1 MHAFSKAVRP
11 LLLALLAAAS
21 SLGASPAAA
30 LEIRTM
36 FVPFGGPAELGRSV
50 ATILALQFWQT
61 LRKQPPG
68 QAKPADFGDGS
79 VYWIGRQVPVE
90 THQKAS
96 TLAQAIDVTAQQ
108 VLWGQ
113 VHSFD
118 NNGALATSYF
128 TLPDYRDFR
137 PIRNEAW
144 TLTLRRGDR
153 SATLSADVPQR
164 VYAFEPIVLPADFVT
179 KYSSPG
185 AIQMMSQKGGGQP
198 LGPLGVNFVR
208 IESDGDYAK
217 VYSNKKT
224 GWVYLP
230 QIGRHKP
237 ELIDFAAGIM
247 RIYRTDW
254 QGAID
259 LFGNV
264 LKNETTPTNIRIDST
279 LYVIRAKSELG
290 QSADDQV
297 KQALALGPASRRV
310 VQYVAMYYL
319 ARCYGT
325 SPKRAACQQSD
336 MDFLAGFA
344 ERYDALFGQND
355 RWLAQLKDLV
365 RK

>member
-1 MHAFSKAVRP
+1 MHAFAQAIRP
-11 LLLALLAAAS
+11 LLLALLVGAS

-30 LEIRTM
+30 IEIRTM
-36 FVPFGGPAELGRSV
+36 FVPFGGPTDLGRSV

-68 QAKPADFGDGS
+68 QATPADFGDGS

-113 VHSFD
+113 VHPFD
-118 NNGALATSYF
+118 NGALATSYF

-144 TLTLRRGDR
+144 MLALRRGDR
-153 SATLSADVPQR
+153 SAILSVDVPQR
-164 VYAFEPIVLPADFVT
+164 VYAFEPIVLPADFVA
-179 KYSSPG
+179 KYSTPG
-185 AIQMMSQKGGGQP
+185 AIQMMSEKGGGRP
-198 LGPLGVNFVR
+198 LGPLGINFVR
-208 IESDGDYAK
+208 IESDNDYAK

-264 LKNETTPTNIRIDST
+264 LKNEGAPTNIRIDSL

-290 QSADDQV
+290 QAADGEV

-310 VQYVAMYYL
+310 AQYVAMYYL
-319 ARCYGT
+319 ARCYRAP
-325 SPKRAACQQSD
+325 PKPATCRQSD
-336 MDFLAGFA
+336 RDFLTDFA
-344 ERYDALFGQND
+344 ERYDALFGQDD

>member
-1 MHAFSKAVRP
+1 MHAVAKAIRP
-11 LLLALLAAAS
+11 LLLALLVGALA
-21 SLGASPAAA
+21 LGARPAAA
-30 LEIRTM
+30 IEIRTM
-36 FVPFGGPAELGRSV
+36 FVPFGGPSELGRSV

-68 QAKPADFGDGS
+68 QATPADFGDGS
-79 VYWIGRQVPVE
+79 VYWVGRQVPIE
-90 THQKAS
+90 THQAAS
-96 TLAQAIDVTAQQ
+96 TFAQAIDVTAQH

-118 NNGALATSYF
+118 NGALVTSYL

-137 PIRNEAW
+137 AVRNEAW
-144 TLTLRRGDR
+144 TLTLRQGDR
-153 SATLSADVPQR
+153 AATLNVDVPQR

-179 KYSSPG
+179 QYSSPG

-198 LGPLGVNFVR
+198 LGPLGINFVR
-208 IESDGDYAK
+208 IQSDGDYAQ
-217 VYSNKKT
+217 VYSNRKT

-247 RIYRTDW
+247 RVYRTDW
-254 QGAID
+254 QGAIE

-264 LKNETTPTNIRIDST
+264 LKNESAPTNIRIDSL

-290 QSADDQV
+290 QAADDEV
-297 KQALALGPASRRV
+297 KQALALAPASRRV
-310 VQYVAMYYL
+310 VQYAAMYYL
-319 ARCYGT
+319 ARCYR
-325 SPKRAACQQSD
+325 PPVKPAACRPGD
-336 MDFLAGFA
+336 KDFLTGFA
-344 ERYDALFGQND
+344 ERYDALFAQD
-355 RWLAQLKDLV
+355 DPWLAQLKGLV

>member
-1 MHAFSKAVRP
+1 MHAVSKALRP
-11 LLLALLAAAS
+11 LFLALLVGAS
-21 SLGASPAAA
+21 TLRASPAAA
-30 LEIRTM
+30 IEIRTM

-68 QAKPADFGDGS
+68 QATPADFGDGS

-96 TLAQAIDVTAQQ
+96 TLAQAIDVTAQH

-113 VHSFD
+113 VHAFD
-118 NNGALATSYF
+118 SGALVTSYF

-137 PIRNEAW
+137 AVRNEAW
-144 TLTLRRGDR
+144 TLTLRQDDR
-153 SATLSADVPQR
+153 SATLAVDVPQR

-198 LGPLGVNFVR
+198 LGALGINFVR

-259 LFGNV
+259 LFANV
-264 LKNETTPTNIRIDST
+264 LKNESAPTNIRIDSL

-290 QSADDQV
+290 QSADDEV

-310 VQYVAMYYL
+310 AQYVAMYYL
-319 ARCYGT
+319 ARCY
-325 SPKRAACQQSD
+325 RAASRLAACRPGD
-336 MDFLAGFA
+336 RDFLIRFA
-344 ERYDALFGQND
+344 ERYDALFSQDD

>member
-1 MHAFSKAVRP
+1 MPALSQVLRP
-11 LLLALLAAAS
+11 LLMALLVGAA
-21 SLGASPAAA
+21 SLGANAAA
-30 LEIRTM
+30 AMEIRTM
-36 FVPFGGPAELGRSV
+36 FVPFGGPTELGRSV

-68 QAKPADFGDGS
+68 QTTPADFGDGS

-90 THQKAS
+90 SHQNAS

-118 NNGALATSYF
+118 NGALVTSYF

-137 PIRNEAW
+137 PIRKEAW
-144 TLTLRRGDR
+144 TLALRRGDR
-153 SATLSADVPQR
+153 AATLTVDVPQR
-164 VYAFEPIVLPADFVT
+164 VYAFEPIVLPADFVA
-179 KYSSPG
+179 KYSTPG
-185 AIQMMSQKGGGQP
+185 AIQMMSEKGRGRP
-198 LGPLGVNFVR
+198 LGPLGINFVR
-208 IESDGDYAK
+208 IESDGEYAK
-217 VYSNKKT
+217 VYSNKRT

-230 QIGRHKP
+230 QIGKHKP
-237 ELIDFAAGIM
+237 ALIDFTAGIM

-259 LFGNV
+259 LFASV
-264 LKNETTPTNIRIDST
+264 LKNENATTNIRIDSL

-290 QSADDQV
+290 QAADDEA

-319 ARCYGT
+319 ARCYPAP
-325 SPKRAACQQSD
+325 PKRPNCRQGD
-336 MDFLAGFA
+336 TDFLIGFA
-344 ERYDALFGQND
+344 ARNDALFGPDD
-355 RWLAQLKDLV
+355 RWLAQLNDLV